1 MVRYLCLII
10 DSFMLSFCIFLFCCI
25 IFYNLS
31 LIKQVKAT
39 SKELKEVTKNK
50 FKGYSLIVIEKEK
63 ENSNKFVV
71 KLIETP
77 QKKSTFEEKIL

>member
-1 MVRYLCLII
+1 
-10 DSFMLSFCIFLFCCI
+10 MLSFCIFLFCCI

-39 SKELKEVTKNK
+39 SKELKEVAKNK

-71 KLIETP
+71 KIIETP
-77 QKKSTFEEKIL
+77 QKKSI